1 MPDAMTLLDTGYSL
15 AEAAILS
22 RPWLSTSTLPD
33 VLARPAVVDIAVEP
47 PAPVLQKVIIRKQG
61 PALRVEIYATGL
73 MSRPFLKCVEG
84 VVDLLGLP
92 PGWNSYSAKPIAA
105 RNAVRAIQVLASLM
119 NTETPP
125 PAVVPRVQ
133 GGIQLEWHTKEI
145 DIEVYID
152 SPEKVSFFAEHAKS
166 GENIEEPL
174 ASHEHELKVW
184 LQRVAGK

>member
-1 MPDAMTLLDTGYSL
+1 MPDAMTLLDTGYGL

-33 VLARPAVVDIAVEP
+33 VLARPAVVNIAVEP
-47 PAPVLQKVIIRKQG
+47 PAQKVIIRKQE
-61 PALRVEIYATGL
+61 LRVEIYPTGQ
-73 MSRPFLKCVEG
+73 MSRRFLKCVEG

-105 RNAVRAIQVLASLM
+105 RNAVRAIQVLADLM
-119 NTETPP
+119 NAETPP

-152 SPEKVSFFAEHAKS
+152 SPEEVSFIAEHAGS
-166 GENIEEPL
+166 GESIEAPL
-174 ASHEHELKVW
+174 AGHEHELKVW

>member
-1 MPDAMTLLDTGYSL
+1 MPDAVTLLDTGYSL

-33 VLARPAVVDIAVEP
+33 VLARPAVVNVAVEP
-47 PAPVLQKVIIRKQG
+47 PAPALRKVIIRKHG
-61 PALRVEIYATGL
+61 PALRVEIYATGP
-73 MSRPFLKCVEG
+73 MSRPFLKSVEG

-105 RNAVRAIQVLASLM
+105 RNAIRAIQVLAGLM
-119 NTETPP
+119 NPDTPP

-133 GGIQLEWHTKEI
+133 GGIQLEWHTREI

-152 SPEKVSFFAEHAKS
+152 SPEKVSFFAEYAGS
-166 GENIEEPL
+166 GESIEGPL
-174 ASHEHELKVW
+174 AGREHELKVW